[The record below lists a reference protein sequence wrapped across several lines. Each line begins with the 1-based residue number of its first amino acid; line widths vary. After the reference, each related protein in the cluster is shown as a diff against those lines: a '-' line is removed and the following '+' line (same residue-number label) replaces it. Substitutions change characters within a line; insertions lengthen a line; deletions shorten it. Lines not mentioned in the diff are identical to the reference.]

1 MNQQAQQQ
9 QSVPKRK
16 RKFRPPKSVLD
27 CESAAVVVDFPDNN
41 KNKRQLVTTTPAS
54 VVDKEIVLERFQKEI
69 VRPFSFV
76 LHNLLTAL
84 SSRTKQEKEDAQ
96 LKKQQQS
103 NKRRRT
109 TTLLPKEDQEKREF
123 LRTRMIMGINQCSKL
138 LEEAFLSAE
147 QQEQKKESAPTL
159 IILARDVFPPTMVA
173 HIPVLASRLD
183 IPLLLLPGK
192 ASVEL
197 GQALG
202 TKKTSILVFLPSSQQ
217 DAEDLDPRHQA
228 IDSFVKF
235 VAAKVP
241 TTKDKS
247 TI

>member
-1 MNQQAQQQ
+1 MNQQVQQQ

-41 KNKRQLVTTTPAS
+41 KNRQLITTTPAS

-76 LHNLLTAL
+76 LHNPSTTL
-84 SSRTKQEKEDAQ
+84 STKTKQEKEDAQ
-96 LKKQQQS
+96 LKKKKQQS

-147 QQEQKKESAPTL
+147 QKEKKESAPTL

-202 TKKTSILVFLPSSQQ
+202 TKKTSILAFLPASQQ

-241 TTKDKS
+241 PTKEKS